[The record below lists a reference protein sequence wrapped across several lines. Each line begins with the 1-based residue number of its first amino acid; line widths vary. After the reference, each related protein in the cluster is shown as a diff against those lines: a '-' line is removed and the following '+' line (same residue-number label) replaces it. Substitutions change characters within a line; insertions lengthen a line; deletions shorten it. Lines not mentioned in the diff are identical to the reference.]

1 MVTESVSRTRVH
13 PVTYQAK
20 LEELVFSL
28 RPHLV
33 FYCPQAVLSMHKRS
47 FLPFSNVFSN
57 AA

>member
-1 MVTESVSRTRVH
+1 MDTRVH

-28 RPHLV
+28 RPLLV
-33 FYCPQAVLSMHKRS
+33 FYCHQAVLSMDTVFFYS
-47 FLPFSNVFSN
+47 FQTFFSN